1 MDRLESMSVFVA
13 VVAAGSFS
21 AASRQLRM
29 PLPTVSRKVAEI
41 ESHLKAQ
48 LLVRSTRKLVLTEAG
63 QAYVEDCKRI
73 LEAVTAAERGASGEY
88 NAPQGELTVTAPIVF
103 GRLHVV
109 PVVTGF
115 LRAYA
120 RVDVRLLLADRAL
133 NLVEDRLDLAV
144 RIGPLPD
151 SRLVASRVGQIRRV
165 VCASPEYLKERG
177 TPRTP
182 QDLLQHDCVTFAG
195 LADAGSWVFRDHE
208 TVRVHSRLT
217 ASTAEA
223 AIDAT
228 VASLGLTC
236 TLSYQIADAVK
247 AGRLAV
253 VLRKFEPA
261 PLPVSLIYVR
271 ESRITAKLR
280 AFIDYAAPRL
290 RARLSDAAV

>member
-1 MDRLESMSVFVA
+1 MSVFVA

-41 ESHLKAQ
+41 ESHLNAK

-73 LEAVTAAERGASGEY
+73 LEAVTEAERGASGQY
-88 NAPQGELTVTAPIVF
+88 NAPQGELSITAPIVF

-109 PVVTGF
+109 PVVTEF

-120 RVDVRLLLADRAL
+120 RVDARLLLIDRPL
-133 NLVEDRLDLAV
+133 NLIEDRLDLAV
-144 RIGPLPD
+144 RVGSLPD
-151 SRLVASRVGQIRRV
+151 SRLVASKVGQIRRV
-165 VCASPEYLKERG
+165 VCASPSYLEERG
-177 TPRTP
+177 TPKTP
-182 QDLLQHDCVTFAG
+182 QDLLKHECVTFAG
-195 LADAGSWVFRDHE
+195 LADAGSWTFRDHE
-208 TVRVHSRLT
+208 AVRVRSRLT
-217 ASTAEA
+217 TSTAEA

-228 VASLGLTC
+228 LAGIGLTC
-236 TLSYQIADAVK
+236 TLSYQIAESVK
-247 AGRLAV
+247 AGRLVV

-261 PLPVSLIYVR
+261 PLPVSLLYVH

-280 AFIDYAAPRL
+280 AFVDFAAPRL
-290 RARLSDAAV
+290 RARLTSAAI